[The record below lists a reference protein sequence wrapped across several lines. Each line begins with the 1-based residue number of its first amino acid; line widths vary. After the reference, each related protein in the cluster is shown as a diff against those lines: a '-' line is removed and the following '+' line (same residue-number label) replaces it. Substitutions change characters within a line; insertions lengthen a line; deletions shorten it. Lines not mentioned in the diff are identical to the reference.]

1 MILHDPQTREEW
13 LTCRQNGIGGSD
25 AASVLGLNPY
35 KSNVQLW
42 REKTG
47 LIVPEDISDNPAVK
61 FGKEAEAHIRALFA
75 LNHPELHVDYHEYRM
90 YAQPETPYLYATLD
104 GELIASDGRRGVL
117 EIKTATIQQSRQWD
131 EWTDRI
137 PMHYYVQ
144 ELHQLHCTGWD
155 FAYTA
160 ALIRYKKGDMWAAAY
175 REYYL
180 RREDRLTDLQQVLEE
195 ERKFWQR
202 VVERNEPPLI
212 LPRI

>member
-1 MILHDPQTREEW
+1 MILHDPKTHAEW
-13 LTCRQNGIGGSD
+13 LACRKSGIGGSD
-25 AASVLGLNPY
+25 AASVLGLNPH

-75 LNHPELHVDYHEYRM
+75 LNHPEYKLDYHEYRM
-90 YAQPETPYLYATLD
+90 YAQPDTPYLYATLD
-104 GELIASDGRRGVL
+104 GELTTGNRHGIL
-117 EIKTATIQQSRQWD
+117 EIKTTTIQNSRQWD
-131 EWTDRI
+131 DWTDRI

-144 ELHQLHCTGWD
+144 VLHQLQCTGWD
-155 FAYTA
+155 FVYTA

-175 REYYL
+175 REYYFERKSRRADL
-180 RREDRLTDLQQVLEE
+180 RQLLEE
-195 ERKFWQR
+195 EQKFWQR
-202 VVERNEPPLI
+202 VTERREPPLI

>member
-13 LTCRQNGIGGSD
+13 LTCRRNGIGGSD

-35 KSNVQLW
+35 KSNIELY

-47 LIVPEDISDNPAVK
+47 LIVPEDISDNPAVR
-61 FGKEAEAHIRALFA
+61 FGKEAEAHIRALFR
-75 LNHPELHVDYHEYRM
+75 LNHPEYHVDYHEFRM

-104 GELIASDGRRGVL
+104 GELTTPDGRRGIL
-117 EIKTATIQQSRQWD
+117 EIKTTTIQQSRQWD
-131 EWTDRI
+131 EWTNRI

-144 ELHQLHCTGWD
+144 ELHQLCCTGWD
-155 FAYTA
+155 FVYTA
-160 ALIRYKKGDMWAAAY
+160 ALIRYQKDGMWAAAY

-180 RREDRLTDLQQVLEE
+180 RREDRLADLRQLLEE

-202 VVERNEPPLI
+202 VAERKEPPLI
-212 LPRI
+212 LPSI